1 MITEEILL
9 TEHLKKIF
17 GFSKFKGQQEA
28 IVQNVLDGK
37 DVFVIM
43 PTGGGKSLC
52 YQLPALMSEGT
63 AIVVSPLIA
72 LMKNQVDAIRGFGN
86 TEGVAHFFNSSLSKG
101 EREKVKSDIVN
112 GVTKILYVAPE
123 SLTKEENVQFLQS
136 IKISFFA
143 IDEAHCISEW
153 GHDFRPEYRRLR
165 PIIEEIDRVPI
176 IALTATATP
185 KVQQDI
191 LKNLGMQG
199 ATIFKDSFNRAN
211 LYYEIRP
218 KKDINKEIIK
228 FVRQHQGKSG
238 IVYCQSRK
246 KVEEIAEM
254 LQVNGVNAVPYH
266 AGLDAKMRARHQ
278 DMFLMEEIQVI
289 VATIAFGMGID
300 KPDIRYV
307 IHHDIPKSLESY
319 YQETGRAGRDGGEGK
334 CIAFYAYDDILKLE
348 KLLSGKPLAEQE
360 INKLLMQEVVAFSE
374 TSNCR
379 RRSLLHYFGEE
390 YQAENCENCDNCLHP
405 KERFDASAFL
415 KTLLETIE
423 MLNDKFKPKHIVQ
436 VLLGEISNSVK
447 QYKHEQLDVF
457 GKGAEEDAKF
467 WNAIIRQALVANFIG
482 KEIENYGTL
491 FVTNKGKDFIK
502 HPETIL
508 FTKDRDFVSES
519 DEEDIVMNQK
529 GGGALDPVLHK
540 MLLDLRKEIAKKL
553 NLPPYII
560 FQEPTIEE
568 LSTQYPTTLDEIKTI
583 SGVGEGKA
591 IKYGKPFVD
600 LIAKYVEENNIERP
614 FDITVKTV
622 ANKSAIKVAL
632 IQNID
637 RKINLENFAIS
648 KGITLDD
655 VLTELE
661 SIVFA
666 GTKIDINY
674 QIDEI
679 IDHDEQEEMF
689 DLLRSSEVNSIQ
701 PLLDEYGDVYEES
714 ELRMVRVKFLSDM
727 GN

>member
-1 MITEEILL
+1 M
-9 TEHLKKIF
+9 
-17 GFSKFKGQQEA
+17 
-28 IVQNVLDGK
+28 
-37 DVFVIM
+37 
-43 PTGGGKSLC
+43 
-52 YQLPALMSEGT
+52 
-63 AIVVSPLIA
+63 
-72 LMKNQVDAIRGFGN
+72 
-86 TEGVAHFFNSSLSKG
+86 
-101 EREKVKSDIVN
+101 
-112 GVTKILYVAPE
+112 
-123 SLTKEENVQFLQS
+123 
-136 IKISFFA
+136 
-143 IDEAHCISEW
+143 
-153 GHDFRPEYRRLR
+153 
-165 PIIEEIDRVPI
+165 
-176 IALTATATP
+176 
-185 KVQQDI
+185 
-191 LKNLGMQG
+191 
-199 ATIFKDSFNRAN
+199 
-211 LYYEIRP
+211 
-218 KKDINKEIIK
+218 
-228 FVRQHQGKSG
+228 
-238 IVYCQSRK
+238 
-246 KVEEIAEM
+246 
-254 LQVNGVNAVPYH
+254 
-266 AGLDAKMRARHQ
+266 
-278 DMFLMEEIQVI
+278 
-289 VATIAFGMGID
+289 
-300 KPDIRYV
+300 
-307 IHHDIPKSLESY
+307 
-319 YQETGRAGRDGGEGK
+319 
-334 CIAFYAYDDILKLE
+334 
-348 KLLSGKPLAEQE
+348 
-360 INKLLMQEVVAFSE
+360 
-374 TSNCR
+374 
-379 RRSLLHYFGEE
+379 
-390 YQAENCENCDNCLHP
+390 HP
-405 KERFDASAFL
+405 KERFDASAYL

-423 MLNDKFKPKHIVQ
+423 ALNDKFKPKHIVQ

-467 WNAIIRQALVANFIG
+467 WNAIIRQALVTNYIG
-482 KEIENYGTL
+482 KEIENYGTI
-491 FVTNKGKDFIK
+491 FVTPKGKDFIQ
-502 HPETIL
+502 HPEPIM

-519 DEEDIVMNQK
+519 DDEDVVMNQK

-568 LSTQYPTTLDEIKTI
+568 LSTQYPTTLEEMKTI
-583 SGVGEGKA
+583 AGVGEGKA

-679 IDHDEQEEMF
+679 IDRDEQEEMF
-689 DLLRSSEVNSIQ
+689 DLLRSSEINSIQ

-714 ELRMVRVKFLSDM
+714 ELRMVRIKFLSDM